1 MREMDGEARFKELR
15 WDRDRRQRRGFSESV
30 LCQGKTEEQILAIA
44 AQLDR
49 EHPVVFTRMVAKTA
63 ELLKDIYRDHPMI
76 YEPMARTLVW
86 GPIPP
91 SDSRCVV
98 AILTGGTADVP
109 VAKEAELT
117 LAVDGITTRSFF
129 DVGVAGLHRLLDV
142 WPEVAP
148 ADVIIAVAGMD
159 GALPSVVA
167 GLAHQP
173 VIAVPTSVG
182 YGAHLQGIASLL
194 TMLNSCAEGVGVV
207 NIDNG
212 FGAARLAGQIV
223 RVKWP
228 NPESPNQEQGLNPMG
243 RGAWSRSP

>member
-1 MREMDGEARFKELR
+1 MQEIGGEHLGEVR
-15 WDRDRRQRRGFSESV
+15 WDHDRLHRRGFSESV
-30 LCQGKTEEQILAIA
+30 LSQGKTDEQILTIA

-49 EHPVVFTRMVAKTA
+49 EHPVVFTRMLPNTA
-63 ELLKDIYRDHPMI
+63 ELLKHTYGDQPMI
-76 YEPMARTLVW
+76 YEATSRTLVW
-86 GPIPP
+86 GIIPP
-91 SDSRCVV
+91 SDPRCSV
-98 AILTGGTADVP
+98 AILTAGTADVP

-117 LAVDGITTRSFF
+117 LRADGITTHLFC
-129 DVGVAGLHRLLDV
+129 DVGVAGLQRLLDV
-142 WPEVAP
+142 WPHVST

-212 FGAARLAGQIV
+212 FGSARLAAQIV
-223 RVKWP
+223 RLKWP
-228 NPESPNQEQGLNPMG
+228 HQEAP
-243 RGAWSRSP
+243 S

>member
-1 MREMDGEARFKELR
+1 MRDMDGEVRFQELR
-15 WDRDRRQRRGFSESV
+15 WDRDRRRRRGFSESV
-30 LCQGKTEEQILAIA
+30 LCQGKTNEQILAIA
-44 AQLDR
+44 AELDR
-49 EHPVVFTRMVAKTA
+49 AHPVVFTRMLAKTA
-63 ELLKDIYRDHPMI
+63 ELLRDIYRDHPMT
-76 YEPMARTLVW
+76 YEPVARTLVW
-86 GPIPP
+86 GPIPQVDP
-91 SDSRCVV
+91 RCVV

-117 LAVDGITTRSFF
+117 LTVDGITTRAFY
-129 DVGVAGLHRLLDV
+129 DVGVAGLHRLFGV
-142 WPEVAP
+142 WPEIAT

-182 YGAHLQGIASLL
+182 YGAHLQGVASLL

-223 RVKWP
+223 RLKWP
-228 NPESPNQEQGLNPMG
+228 HPDVHSQDRML
-243 RGAWSRSP
+243 